1 MKKEKN
7 YFITEI
13 INNGI
18 SLIKS
23 WIEKII

>member
-7 YFITEI
+7 YFINEI

-18 SLIKS
+18 SLLKS